1 MKTACLLAAAVLFV
15 AVPALALDA
24 TVSGTELTVTYT
36 EPTTNA
42 DGSPLT
48 DLARTNVIWK
58 FLPAGTDTK
67 EANVAATKLTGGGA
81 ITTKLI
87 VPVEAGQERTVE
99 ITATATDTSGNESVR
114 ATAVQK
120 RIDRLAPGAPH

>member
-1 MKTACLLAAAVLFV
+1 MRFLIAVIAMTFLATMPVF
-15 AVPALALDA
+15 ALDA

-120 RIDRLAPGAPH
+120 RIDRLAPGAPK